1 MLGSEILPIPPPTP
15 AISQLYIAV
24 FETNKTELFTVC
36 HGFLWKEL
44 QPQLSLETPHISCFI
59 FFNDFI
65 HIYLVTSFFTHMM
78 LLIFFFN
85 GKKYFVSLFQFG
97 NELYNLVPYL
107 DAFAQTAF
115 LLLTIRIHTNSNT
128 ITYHI
133 PTHSIQSSGREVE
146 ASVERT

>member
-1 MLGSEILPIPPPTP
+1 MLGSEILPIPPPAP
-15 AISQLYIAV
+15 AISQLHIAV
-24 FETNKTELFTVC
+24 FETNKTELFTTC
-36 HGFLWKEL
+36 HGFLWKVL
-44 QPQLSLETPHISCFI
+44 QPQLSLETPHIAYFI

-65 HIYLVTSFFTHMM
+65 HIYLVTNLFIHMM
-78 LLIFFFN
+78 LLFFFLN
-85 GKKYFVSLFQFG
+85 CKEYFVSLFQFG

-115 LLLTIRIHTNSNT
+115 VVPTIRTHFNSNI

-133 PTHSIQSSGREVE
+133 PTHSIQCSGRDIE